1 MRRWAAIAG
10 FVFVVLAFV
19 SRAVRGNI
27 PDSGSNKVDALAKY
41 TKFYADKSH
50 NSHALVALVLGFI
63 GLFAFAWFLGAV
75 WSTLRNAEGGATMP
89 TIIVAIG
96 GAAFIALGLAEHA
109 FADVMGITL
118 HFSKGFREGGGFNA
132 GTALVA
138 LVKTATKKG
147 IEVSAH
153 DILKTAP
160 RGYPRDHP
168 RVDLLRQKGLI
179 TWKAWPVGAWLGTK
193 QAKTRVVEFLRAS
206 QPINGWLAEHVGP
219 TTMAEAR

>member
-10 FVFVVLAFV
+10 FVFVVLAVV

-27 PDSGSNKVDALAKY
+27 PDPGSNKVDALAKY

-50 NSHALVALVLGFI
+50 SSHALVALVLGFV

-132 GTALVA
+132 GTALLFNSLSFGIFMA
-138 LVKTATKKG
+138 AMLAIGAATAAAG
-147 IEVSAH
+147 IV
-153 DILKTAP
+153 ILRT
-160 RGYPRDHP
+160 
-168 RVDLLRQKGLI
+168 RV
-179 TWKAWPVGAWLGTK
+179 WPVWLGWVGIAIAVLCLPVIPPLSLLGGLLLAVWTV
-193 QAKTRVVEFLRAS
+193 AIGILLIRADLRESA
-206 QPINGWLAEHVGP
+206 A
-219 TTMAEAR
+219 A